1 MHRSSLVRSFS
12 LVLFLPLSL
21 ATALG
26 QHIVGSASVGDE
38 PRGVAANPN
47 TGFIYVANVHSGTIS
62 VLRQSAVFATIPV
75 DTLPFVV
82 AINTKT
88 NRIYAAGCN
97 FLTGAGST
105 VVVIDGKTNKQIDS
119 IPLNQTCNLG
129 TQGIVVN
136 SFTNK
141 VYVSDYDDSQEVVID
156 SSTNQIAARV
166 DLNSG
171 LPVGVAVDLATNQVW
186 VALDGPAAKID
197 IINGATNTLR
207 GSVTVGSG
215 DAFIPN
221 LAINSTTR
229 RVYVCSTSPSGLY
242 VVDASSHKTIA
253 TLPFGQFANDIGIDT
268 LSNLVFV
275 TDGDANT
282 VTVVDGSTNQIV
294 STVSLNGSFP
304 SGVAANPVT
313 KLVYVTDFGSN
324 QVDVM
329 TEQ

>member
-1 MHRSSLVRSFS
+1 MHRSSLACLFS
-12 LVLFLPLSL
+12 LFLFLSLSL
-21 ATALG
+21 AAFG
-26 QHIVGSASVGDE
+26 QHIVGSPTVGDE

-47 TGFIYVANVHSGTIS
+47 TGFVYVANVHSGTIS
-62 VLRQSAVFATIPV
+62 VLRQSTVFTTITV

-82 AINTKT
+82 AVNTKT

-105 VVVIDGKTNKQIDS
+105 VVVIDGKTNKQIDTV
-119 IPLNQTCNLG
+119 PLNQSCGLG
-129 TQGIVVN
+129 TQGIAVN
-136 SFTNK
+136 SFTNR
-141 VYVSDYDDSQEVVID
+141 VYVSDYDDSEEVVID
-156 SSTNQIAARV
+156 GSTDQIAARV
-166 DLNSG
+166 NLNSG
-171 LPVGVAVDLATNQVW
+171 LPVGVAVDVATNQVW
-186 VALDGPAAKID
+186 VALDGPQAKID

-207 GSVTVGSG
+207 GSVIVGNG

-229 RVYVCSTSPSGLY
+229 RVYVCSSSPSGLY

-253 TLPFGQFANDIGIDT
+253 TLPFGQFTNDVGIDT
-268 LSNLVFV
+268 LSNLIFV
-275 TDGDANT
+275 TDGNANT

-294 STVSLNGSFP
+294 STVQLNGSFP

-313 KLVYVTDFGSN
+313 KLVYATDFGSN
-324 QVDVM
+324 MVDVI